1 MQLRVSDKKNAIKR
15 ATRCPAILADDRIN
29 NNIT

>member
-1 MQLRVSDKKNAIKR
+1 MQLRVSDKYAVEGAAKCR
-15 ATRCPAILADDRIN
+15 AILADDRIN

>member
-1 MQLRVSDKKNAIKR
+1 MQLRVSDKNAIEG
-15 ATRCPAILADDRIN
+15 AARCPAILADDRIN